1 MREKKRYLYLDS
13 YERKLLIHSLNIQR
27 NKLIEDGRHTD
38 VVDELIFK
46 AINARIKKLK
56 VQYV

>member
-13 YERKLLIHSLNIQR
+13 DERKLLIHSLNIQR
-27 NKLIEDGRHTD
+27 NKLIGDGRYTD
-38 VVDELIFK
+38 VVDELIVK
-46 AINARIKKLK
+46 AMDARIKKLK